1 MTLSVLDSRDREI
14 RVNAT
19 NQSLIEMFIPQF
31 IEQDMTNAIV
41 STYGSEEYNRQ
52 FFIYYVNITIFVHLD
67 LQPQD
72 QAVSYA
78 MVYAL
83 NRIPAYNSIDKSM
96 DGWTMFC
103 SESLYR
109 IEILPSYDDVFFLNR
124 SHRHY
129 VDHTQTAGSHSLFIG
144 LRELEEKEAC
154 HLDQWP
160 TITD

>member
-83 NRIPAYNSIDKSM
+83 NRIPAYNSIDKYM

-109 IEILPSYDDVFFLNR
+109 IEIFPSYDDVF
-124 SHRHY
+124 
-129 VDHTQTAGSHSLFIG
+129 I
-144 LRELEEKEAC
+144 
-154 HLDQWP
+154 
-160 TITD
+160 